1 MGTVPGD
8 ESRPRSRSRKVF
20 PSRLKTFVKNFG
32 RENRR
37 ERRKS
42 EALALEYGQR
52 TSILEPTTSLDPTLN
67 LDPKPNGGDETDA
80 NTVQDLLERCSSRAS
95 ADYSLREV
103 GQSHVYDET
112 QDDSWSNADV
122 TTQDLLRKP
131 GLTVRVAL
139 IFYEPLNFSYSR
151 SFDSSATL
159 EVSEKLCRGL
169 IRRIDH
175 SCFEV
180 VTRRDPNALAPVRE
194 KGKPKPKRFELTT
207 EISQEGAI
215 WAARTYKSYQKEP
228 LTAEAAKEIVL
239 TSHRMVGLFLKRHD
253 PDFVWKD
260 GPVRDDSFQGPQTTP
275 YRVGHVQPLNCIP
288 RTHFDEQSQ
297 TFEATP
303 GFSVEVS
310 LVGRGRQIDG
320 PKWTKEI
327 RVTSNQTSPL
337 TLTLAEALFS
347 DASYALE
354 GAIRSRR
361 QVVQERH
368 YKKCAPNG
376 SPCHHHRD
384 DAVEV
389 NLKVTNDLGPEF
401 EHLERSFQSKMVLFD
416 GAERLERTEFVTKL
430 RQSLVAAR
438 DVADDAI
445 ARTNDFEFTVVELR
459 GTDWSMDQPITFT
472 LPASVSYSRRSIEAV
487 LERVQTGIAA
497 ILRGNANSV
506 RFLAWKR
513 GHFIL
518 DKTLVARVPKIET
531 RRWSTPSKTK
541 VKVIER
547 LKKRIEQDIEMI
559 CKDTCSLDN
568 LDEDMPSL
576 PQKLAG
582 TAATSVAEESI
593 AQDIPLPQTPSAK
606 DVPRPQTPRATEVPL
621 PQTPPATDI
630 PLPQTP
636 PTHEASGEQT
646 PFATLTRKWSGE
658 FRDGNTNGRAFPLVP
673 SASTFGI
680 TELLQRRHTE
690 NDEDPFGPTSPM
702 DEDVEYDSKGL
713 IEGTTK
719 SLSEQDAARPRN
731 TSDAKEPS
739 STEQPIELTV
749 TTARHDGRGTPGSA
763 ATLHRPP
770 SFSTTGTSWRPADT
784 ASQVSTAPS
793 TPSLVFC
800 NGQSPRG
807 SIVLFTPKLRCSSSM
822 SSAEVELMVARRGSE
837 GYTDDEDG
845 PHAHADPEA
854 YPRWKIA
861 PDEPMSKRLS
871 KSRYAPSPL
880 HREEII
886 VPETDVLGI
895 SHPGESVTPQAHAPT
910 ASPPQDPLDQKAQQF
925 VQTILEKD
933 GTLISP
939 ISPTSQD
946 MLDQQAEQLARAL
959 ALDKGPAVSPRSS
972 PKAEETLVQDAQH
985 LVHNILEDGTAPSE
999 DAEPSSPEPQ
1009 QDPLIQEARRLVK
1022 KLSQDYSPRDY
1033 STRSFVDDE
1042 EEATPTVSRFTQRLS
1057 SGGGLPTSAPR
1068 RLQLPIMTSTNET
1081 GVQEE
1086 VDVEEAVPYTP
1097 SSRDH
1102 SLDSKFAQTRQD
1114 IDFDLSSAFT
1124 ASPFSQ
1130 ASQATNYGRIDEGL
1144 DDEHLTL
1151 SRSGSDHHRHA
1162 YHEQEHHEQ
1171 EEREHEHEQ
1180 DKHEREPVKS
1190 KAEQPEHD
1198 NKPVPWFSSTS
1209 HSPETRSRVG
1219 SFSGSAGLLG
1229 FSDPRF
1235 LELAGLR
1242 STLGSPPHGPR
1253 RLFGPNSPLVGLH
1266 TGLSAAASAV
1276 ASSSSAAPSPKDDLS
1291 MALPPLLSSSSP
1303 SSRRFYDDDDES
1315 SVDLSPSRPA
1325 SWGQEKTV
1333 PLLDAPVDDD
1343 RSDATTILRRSLS
1356 SSHLHEEDDPPR
1368 GRRGRP
1374 ISRGLGIS

>member
-20 PSRLKTFVKNFG
+20 PARLKTFVRNFG

-37 ERRKS
+37 ERKKS
-42 EALALEYGQR
+42 DAAALEYGQR

-67 LDPKPNGGDETDA
+67 LDPKEANGDTETDG
-80 NTVQDLLERCSSRAS
+80 NTVQDLLERSSSRAS

-103 GQSHVYDET
+103 GQSQVYDET

-122 TTQDLLRKP
+122 ATRDLLRKP

-139 IFYEPLNFSYSR
+139 TFYEPLNFAYSR

-175 SCFEV
+175 SCFEI

-260 GPVRDDSFQGPQTTP
+260 GPVRDDSLQGPQTTP
-275 YRVGHVQPLNCIP
+275 HRVGHVQALSCIP

-337 TLTLAEALFS
+337 TLVLAEALFS
-347 DASYALE
+347 DASHALE
-354 GAIRSRR
+354 GALRSRR

-368 YKKCAPNG
+368 FKKCAPDG

-389 NLKVTNDLGPEF
+389 TLKVTNDLGPEF
-401 EHLERSFQSKMVLFD
+401 EHLQRTLKSKIVLFD
-416 GAERLERTEFVTKL
+416 GAERLERTEFVAKL
-430 RQSLVAAR
+430 RRSLAEAR
-438 DVADDAI
+438 DVADDVI
-445 ARTNDFEFTVVELR
+445 AKTNDFEFTVVELR
-459 GTDWSMDQPITFT
+459 GTDWSLDQPIIFT

-541 VKVIER
+541 AKVIER

-582 TAATSVAEESI
+582 TAATSIVEADSI
-593 AQDIPLPQTPSAK
+593 AQDIPLPQTPSAE
-606 DVPRPQTPRATEVPL
+606 DAPRPQTPPATDVPL
-621 PQTPPATDI
+621 PQTPPATDV

-636 PTHEASGEQT
+636 PANGAGGEQPPFT
-646 PFATLTRKWSGE
+646 PLTRKWSGE
-658 FRDGNTNGRAFPLVP
+658 FRDSNGRAFPLVP

-680 TELLQRRHTE
+680 TEVLQRRHTE
-690 NDEDPFGPTSPM
+690 NEDPFGPTP
-702 DEDVEYDSKGL
+702 EDDMEYDSRGL

-719 SLSEQDAARPRN
+719 SINEQDAARPRN

-739 STEQPIELTV
+739 STERPIESTL
-749 TTARHDGRGTPGSA
+749 TTARHDGRGTPEYA
-763 ATLHRPP
+763 VTLHRPP
-770 SFSTTGTSWRPADT
+770 SLSTTGTSLRLAET

-807 SIVLFTPKLRCSSSM
+807 SFNLFTPKLRCSSSM
-822 SSAEVELMVARRGSE
+822 SSAEVELPVARRGSE

-845 PHAHADPEA
+845 LHAHADPEA

-861 PDEPMSKRLS
+861 PDEAMIKRLS

-886 VPETDVLGI
+886 VPERDVLGI
-895 SHPGESVTPQAHAPT
+895 SHPVGSVTPQQHAQT
-910 ASPPQDPLDQKAQQF
+910 AAPPLDPLEQEAQQF
-925 VQTILEKD
+925 VQDILDKD
-933 GTLISP
+933 GTIVSP

-946 MLDQQAEQLARAL
+946 ILDQQALQLAQAL
-959 ALDKGPAVSPRSS
+959 ALDKAAAVSPRSS
-972 PKAEETLVQDAQH
+972 PKPTEPLVRDAQH
-985 LVHNILEDGTAPSE
+985 LVHEILEGAGTAPGE
-999 DAEPSSPEPQ
+999 DAPPSSPGPR
-1009 QDPLIQEARRLVK
+1009 QDPLIREAQRLVK
-1022 KLSQDYSPRDY
+1022 KLSQEYNARDY
-1033 STRSFVDDE
+1033 STRRSLVDGE
-1042 EEATPTVSRFTQRLS
+1042 EEATPTASRFAQRRGGS
-1057 SGGGLPTSAPR
+1057 SGSPTSAPR
-1068 RLQLPIMTSTNET
+1068 KLQLPIMTSTNET
-1081 GVQEE
+1081 GVQEDVE
-1086 VDVEEAVPYTP
+1086 VEEAVPFTP
-1097 SSRDH
+1097 SSRNH

-1114 IDFDLSSAFT
+1114 MDFDLSSAFT

-1130 ASQATNYGRIDEGL
+1130 ASPATNYGRIDEGI
-1144 DDEHLTL
+1144 DDDQLVL
-1151 SRSGSDHHRHA
+1151 GGGHHHA
-1162 YHEQEHHEQ
+1162 HHEGEHHEQ
-1171 EEREHEHEQ
+1171 EEHGGEPEEH
-1180 DKHEREPVKS
+1180 KHERE
-1190 KAEQPEHD
+1190 EHD
-1198 NKPVPWFSSTS
+1198 KAGPWSFSAP
-1209 HSPETRSRVG
+1209 HSPARSRVG
-1219 SFSGSAGLLG
+1219 SYSGSAGLLG

-1242 STLGSPPHGPR
+1242 GTLAATLSSPPHGPR
-1253 RLFGPNSPLVGLH
+1253 RLFGPTSPLR
-1266 TGLSAAASAV
+1266 
-1276 ASSSSAAPSPKDDLS
+1276 SS
-1291 MALPPLLSSSSP
+1291 
-1303 SSRRFYDDDDES
+1303 
-1315 SVDLSPSRPA
+1315 
-1325 SWGQEKTV
+1325 
-1333 PLLDAPVDDD
+1333 DD
-1343 RSDATTILRRSLS
+1343 RRS
-1356 SSHLHEEDDPPR
+1356 
-1368 GRRGRP
+1368 GR
-1374 ISRGLGIS
+1374 

>member
-20 PSRLKTFVKNFG
+20 PARLKTFVRNFG

-52 TSILEPTTSLDPTLN
+52 TSILEPTTSLEPTLN
-67 LDPKPNGGDETDA
+67 LDPKEPNGGTETDA
-80 NTVQDLLERCSSRAS
+80 NTVQDLLERNSSRAS

-112 QDDSWSNADV
+112 QDDTWSNADV
-122 TTQDLLRKP
+122 TTRDLLRKP
-131 GLTVRVAL
+131 GLSVRVAL
-139 IFYEPLNFSYSR
+139 TFYEPLNFAYSR

-180 VTRRDPNALAPVRE
+180 VTRKDPNALAPVRE

-275 YRVGHVQPLNCIP
+275 HRVGHVQPLNCIP

-310 LVGRGRQIDG
+310 MVGRGRQIDG

-327 RVTSNQTSPL
+327 RISSNQTSPL

-354 GAIRSRR
+354 GALRSRR
-361 QVVQERH
+361 QVIQERH
-368 YKKCAPNG
+368 YRKCAPDG

-389 NLKVTNDLGPEF
+389 NLKVTNDLGPQF
-401 EHLERSFQSKMVLFD
+401 EHLQRSLKSKMVLFD

-430 RQSLVAAR
+430 RQSLAAAR

-445 ARTNDFEFTVVELR
+445 AKTNDFEFTVVELR
-459 GTDWSMDQPITFT
+459 GTDWSMDQPVTFT

-541 VKVIER
+541 TKVIER

-582 TAATSVAEESI
+582 TAATSVAEADSI
-593 AQDIPLPQTPSAK
+593 AQDIPLPQTPSLK
-606 DVPRPQTPRATEVPL
+606 GLPRPQTPPAAEVPL

-636 PTHEASGEQT
+636 AANEAGGEQPPFT
-646 PFATLTRKWSGE
+646 PLTRKWSGE

-690 NDEDPFGPTSPM
+690 NEDPFGPMSPTDDDDM
-702 DEDVEYDSKGL
+702 EYDSKGL
-713 IEGTTK
+713 IE
-719 SLSEQDAARPRN
+719 
-731 TSDAKEPS
+731 
-739 STEQPIELTV
+739 
-749 TTARHDGRGTPGSA
+749 
-763 ATLHRPP
+763 
-770 SFSTTGTSWRPADT
+770 
-784 ASQVSTAPS
+784 AP
-793 TPSLVFC
+793 
-800 NGQSPRG
+800 N
-807 SIVLFTPKLRCSSSM
+807 
-822 SSAEVELMVARRGSE
+822 
-837 GYTDDEDG
+837 D
-845 PHAHADPEA
+845 
-854 YPRWKIA
+854 
-861 PDEPMSKRLS
+861 
-871 KSRYAPSPL
+871 
-880 HREEII
+880 
-886 VPETDVLGI
+886 
-895 SHPGESVTPQAHAPT
+895 
-910 ASPPQDPLDQKAQQF
+910 
-925 VQTILEKD
+925 
-933 GTLISP
+933 
-939 ISPTSQD
+939 
-946 MLDQQAEQLARAL
+946 
-959 ALDKGPAVSPRSS
+959 RSS
-972 PKAEETLVQDAQH
+972 
-985 LVHNILEDGTAPSE
+985 
-999 DAEPSSPEPQ
+999 
-1009 QDPLIQEARRLVK
+1009 
-1022 KLSQDYSPRDY
+1022 
-1033 STRSFVDDE
+1033 
-1042 EEATPTVSRFTQRLS
+1042 
-1057 SGGGLPTSAPR
+1057 
-1068 RLQLPIMTSTNET
+1068 QL
-1081 GVQEE
+1081 
-1086 VDVEEAVPYTP
+1086 
-1097 SSRDH
+1097 
-1102 SLDSKFAQTRQD
+1102 
-1114 IDFDLSSAFT
+1114 
-1124 ASPFSQ
+1124 
-1130 ASQATNYGRIDEGL
+1130 
-1144 DDEHLTL
+1144 
-1151 SRSGSDHHRHA
+1151 
-1162 YHEQEHHEQ
+1162 
-1171 EEREHEHEQ
+1171 
-1180 DKHEREPVKS
+1180 
-1190 KAEQPEHD
+1190 
-1198 NKPVPWFSSTS
+1198 
-1209 HSPETRSRVG
+1209 
-1219 SFSGSAGLLG
+1219 
-1229 FSDPRF
+1229 
-1235 LELAGLR
+1235 
-1242 STLGSPPHGPR
+1242 
-1253 RLFGPNSPLVGLH
+1253 
-1266 TGLSAAASAV
+1266 
-1276 ASSSSAAPSPKDDLS
+1276 
-1291 MALPPLLSSSSP
+1291 
-1303 SSRRFYDDDDES
+1303 
-1315 SVDLSPSRPA
+1315 
-1325 SWGQEKTV
+1325 
-1333 PLLDAPVDDD
+1333 
-1343 RSDATTILRRSLS
+1343 
-1356 SSHLHEEDDPPR
+1356 
-1368 GRRGRP
+1368 
-1374 ISRGLGIS
+1374 